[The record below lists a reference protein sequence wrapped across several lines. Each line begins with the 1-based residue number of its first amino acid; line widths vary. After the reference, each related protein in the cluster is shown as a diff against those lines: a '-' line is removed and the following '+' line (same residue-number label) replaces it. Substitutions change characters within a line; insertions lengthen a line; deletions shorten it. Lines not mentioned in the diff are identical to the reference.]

1 MSDELQ
7 CIVGVTT
14 ELMSVHMVAKYFSC
28 RFVGTVE
35 DTELKFLAQ
44 LHSLYLVGP
53 KSQPSIILISNAS
66 IFVMSKLLLNYLFLF
81 SSILDHSQFSSIPT
95 LVTVLRLDV
104 LVLSTGYTCLHG
116 TSARKCVAHRRA
128 PSCILAHRTTP
139 SPHTASPLA
148 GSAHSSRSHEWS

>member
-1 MSDELQ
+1 
-7 CIVGVTT
+7 
-14 ELMSVHMVAKYFSC
+14 MVAKYFSC
-28 RFVGTVE
+28 RFIGTQIVE
-35 DTELKFLAQ
+35 DTELTFLAQ

-53 KSQPSIILISNAS
+53 ESQPSIILISNAS

-81 SSILDHSQFSSIPT
+81 CSILDFSQFSSIPK
-95 LVTVLRLDV
+95 LVHGTVLRLDV

>member
-7 CIVGVTT
+7 CIVRVTT

-28 RFVGTVE
+28 RFIGTQVVE

-66 IFVMSKLLLNYLFLF
+66 IFVMSKIIAKLLVSVLF
-81 SSILDHSQFSSIPT
+81 HS
-95 LVTVLRLDV
+95 
-104 LVLSTGYTCLHG
+104 
-116 TSARKCVAHRRA
+116 
-128 PSCILAHRTTP
+128 
-139 SPHTASPLA
+139 
-148 GSAHSSRSHEWS
+148 

>member
-1 MSDELQ
+1 
-7 CIVGVTT
+7 
-14 ELMSVHMVAKYFSC
+14 MVAKYFSC
-28 RFVGTVE
+28 RFIGTQVVE

-66 IFVMSKLLLNYLFLF
+66 IFVMSKIIAKFLF
-81 SSILDHSQFSSIPT
+81 CSIPDHSWFSSIPT
-95 LVTVLRLDV
+95 LVTVICLDV
-104 LVLSTGYTCLHG
+104 LALSNGYTCLHG

-128 PSCILAHRTTP
+128 PSCTLAHRTTP
-139 SPHTASPLA
+139 SPHTASPSA